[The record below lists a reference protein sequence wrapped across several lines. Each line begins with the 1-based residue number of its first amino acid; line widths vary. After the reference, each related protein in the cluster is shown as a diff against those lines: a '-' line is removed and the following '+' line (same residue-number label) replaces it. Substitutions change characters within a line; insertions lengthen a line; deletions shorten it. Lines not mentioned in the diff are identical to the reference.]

1 MEIVVCVKQV
11 PDTTDVKV
19 DPQTKT
25 LVRDGVRAVL
35 NPFDAFAIEEGL
47 RIKERFGSGRVTVI
61 TMGPPQARAALE
73 EALAMGADDAALI
86 SHRAFA
92 GSDTLA
98 TSYALSQ
105 AIKRIGKFDIVV
117 CGKQAADG
125 DTAQVGPGIAVRLG
139 IPQIIFVNRIAEISK
154 ERIVAWRITEEGH
167 EVVETRLPCLIS
179 VVKEANVPRYASFS
193 GKVRARRAQIPVW
206 GPEDIGC
213 DEAAIGL
220 DGSPTW
226 VDRIFAP
233 AHREGARPVP
243 ATDENIGKAVR
254 ALAPDLSEIW
264 ASRS

>member
-25 LVRDGVRAVL
+25 LVRDGVRSVL

-47 RIKERFGSGRVTVI
+47 RLKERTGGRVTVI
-61 TMGPPQARAALE
+61 TMGPPQARAVLE
-73 EALAMGADDAALI
+73 EALAMGADDAALV
-86 SHRAFA
+86 SHQAFA

-105 AIKRIGKFDIVV
+105 AIRKIGKFDIVI

-125 DTAQVGPGIAVRLG
+125 DTAQVGPGIAVRLD
-139 IPQIIFVNRIAEISK
+139 IPQIIFVSRIAEISK

-167 EVVETRLPCLIS
+167 EVVATKLPCIIS
-179 VVKEANVPRYASFS
+179 VVKEANTPRFASFS
-193 GKVRARRAQIPVW
+193 GKVRAKRANIPVW
-206 GPEDIGC
+206 GADDLGC
-213 DEAAIGL
+213 DPEIIGL
-220 DGSPTW
+220 DGSPTC

-233 AHREGARPVP
+233 PVKLGCAP
-243 ATDENIGKAVR
+243 LRASDENIAKVAKEIEGE
-254 ALAPDLSEIW
+254 LA
-264 ASRS
+264 

>member
-1 MEIVVCVKQV
+1 METVVCIKQV

-19 DPQTKT
+19 DPITKT
-25 LVRDGVRAVL
+25 LVRDGVRAIL
-35 NPFDAFAIEEGL
+35 NPFDLHAIEEGL
-47 RIKERFGSGRVTVI
+47 RLRERFGGRVTAI

-73 EALAMGADDAALI
+73 EALAMGADDAVLI

-105 AIKRIGKFDIVV
+105 AIRKIGGFDLII

-125 DTAQVGPGIAVRLG
+125 DTAQVGPGVAVRLC
-139 IPQIIFVNRIAEISK
+139 IPQIIFVKKVVEIKGGRIEAV
-154 ERIVAWRITEEGH
+154 RMTEEGH
-167 EVVETRLPCLIS
+167 ELVSAPLPCLIS
-179 VVKEANVPRYASFS
+179 VIKDANVPRYPSFS
-193 GKVRARRAQIPVW
+193 GKVRARRAHIPVW
-206 GPEDIGC
+206 SADDIGC
-213 DEAAIGL
+213 DLDRIGL

-233 AHREGARPVP
+233 PCKQGARPLP
-243 ATDENIGKAVR
+243 ASDENVKKIA
-254 ALAPDLSEIW
+254 SEIQPELERIW